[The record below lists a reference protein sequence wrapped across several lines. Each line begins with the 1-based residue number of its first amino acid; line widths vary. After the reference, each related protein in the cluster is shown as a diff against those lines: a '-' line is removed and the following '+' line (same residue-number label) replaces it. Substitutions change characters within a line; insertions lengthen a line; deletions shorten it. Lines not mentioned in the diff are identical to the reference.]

1 MLIFMRHGEDIK
13 YSNNLSDVGFVRSN
27 HLIDYFT
34 IRKNPNINVP
44 KRIII
49 LNDSE
54 KPYQSVSKL
63 SRELNIKIES
73 YNKDSINKIIKCIRQ
88 SLNDDILICAD
99 YDVLIMI
106 IEKLIYK
113 LYSKKIKLYWGDNI
127 VNTLDNLNDY
137 TSLWVLDDNSKTL
150 KTYTLFDVNYNKQ
163 YLFFDIKHKKILEP
177 SSSIQL
183 TDDIY
188 LFDRIF
194 NFIDDLFK

>member
-1 MLIFMRHGEDIK
+1 MRHGEDIK